1 MHQNHA
7 FQKEKCL
14 MKKQVLRTMNHI
26 WTRDTFL
33 VLLTLLLVMQPL
45 VVLVFALAQVLVLE

>member
-1 MHQNHA
+1 
-7 FQKEKCL
+7 